1 MNSIECIVYI
11 VIVVTD
17 NMHALLADMDL
28 AGNWYFL

>member
-17 NMHALLADMDL
+17 TMHAVLANMDF
-28 AGNWYFL
+28 AGKWYFH